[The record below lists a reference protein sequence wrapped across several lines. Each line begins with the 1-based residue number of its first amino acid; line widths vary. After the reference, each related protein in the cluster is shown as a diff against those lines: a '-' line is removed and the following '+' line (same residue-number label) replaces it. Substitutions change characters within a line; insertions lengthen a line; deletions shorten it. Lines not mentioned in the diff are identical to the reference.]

1 MPQYN
6 KADLGRAAAQYG
18 YVRDTFEKVLRLK
31 EILEHFNTQ
40 EYLAEHLML
49 KGGTAINLTVF
60 NLLRLSVDIDMDYTP
75 NDSKDDMLESR
86 AQITDL
92 IKEYMKKEGYFL
104 SSASR
109 FSHSLDAFHYN
120 YINAGGNKDMIKLE
134 INYSLRAHIFE
145 STYRSIL
152 NNTFKSDIRIRTVA
166 PLEIFAAKGNAL
178 ISRAAARDLYDWSNL
193 IEHNLFT
200 DQKDLFRKC
209 FAFYITIS
217 AGKGQINRDFN
228 PSAIDLLDFTKIR
241 RDLFPVISRKDNFQL
256 EERKRQAKQY
266 IADLMQLE
274 EKEIEYMTCSYKNE
288 LFIEKYQYV
297 NNEGIKRTA
306 IIKSKDLYTNS
317 FFKKMNILTKVA
329 FGVFGAA
336 YIICLI
342 IFVIVLRRKFYEPLE
357 KLNKAMELLAEGKR
371 KKPIDYSGP
380 REFVDICDRFNVMV
394 SKLEDSEN
402 QRKKLM
408 NDKERMMAD
417 ISHDLK
423 TPITSIQGY
432 AKALSDGII
441 PDGDKDK
448 YIKIIYEK
456 SKKLTDLINIFHEY
470 SKLEHPDF
478 NLTLEKVDLSEYLRA
493 YIALK
498 YEDIVESGFN
508 IEVDIP
514 EEEMEMK
521 IDKIQLQ
528 RVFDNILGN
537 SIKHNEKGT
546 NIYVSLEKKSAS
558 YEIIIADDGKGIPKE
573 IASNIFEAFTVG
585 DESRNSRQGSGL
597 GLAIAKTIV
606 ELHEGT
612 IELVLA
618 PPKEL
623 STEFKITLKKGPK
636 L

>member
-1 MPQYN
+1 MKKSKKANRRGSIFSLLINNYILFTVIIIISAILISSVSNYFIFGNYDATLGLTEKYQNYLKEEKFN
-6 KADLGRAAAQYG
+6 KLN
-18 YVRDTFEKVLRLK
+18 LK
-31 EILEHFNTQ
+31 EITGEEGSIEILDENYNLIYSLGNDINTEGYNEDEVNAIPDHINNGTYLNAYDYYSESGESYKLIIAESYSSNDELENELETNSNWFKV
-40 EYLAEHLML
+40 LD
-49 KGGTAINLTVF
+49 KNLNV
-60 NLLRLSVDIDMDYTP
+60 I
-75 NDSKDDMLESR
+75 LESDN
-86 AQITDL
+86 APAN
-92 IKEYMKKEGYFL
+92 KN
-104 SSASR
+104 
-109 FSHSLDAFHYN
+109 HY
-120 YINAGGNKDMIKLE
+120 
-134 INYSLRAHIFE
+134 S
-145 STYRSIL
+145 
-152 NNTFKSDIRIRTVA
+152 
-166 PLEIFAAKGNAL
+166 
-178 ISRAAARDLYDWSNL
+178 
-193 IEHNLFT
+193 
-200 DQKDLFRKC
+200 
-209 FAFYITIS
+209 
-217 AGKGQINRDFN
+217 
-228 PSAIDLLDFTKIR
+228 
-241 RDLFPVISRKDNFQL
+241 
-256 EERKRQAKQY
+256 
-266 IADLMQLE
+266 
-274 EKEIEYMTCSYKNE
+274 EKEIEYMTYSYKNE

-306 IIKSKDLYTNS
+306 IIKFKDLYTNS
-317 FFKKMNILTKVA
+317 FFKKMNILTKIDFV
-329 FGVFGAA
+329 VFGIA
-336 YIICLI
+336 YIILVV
-342 IFVIVLRRKFYEPLE
+342 IFVFVLRSKFYEPLE

-478 NLTLEKVDLSEYLRA
+478 NLIFEKVDLSEYLRA

-573 IASNIFEAFTVG
+573 IAGNIFEAFTVG

-618 PPKEL
+618 PPKEH
-623 STEFKITLKKGPK
+623 STEFKIILKKDPK

>member
-1 MPQYN
+1 MKKSKKENSKGSIFSLLINNYILFTVIIIISAILISSVSNYFIFGNYDATLGLTEKYQNYLKEEKFN
-6 KADLGRAAAQYG
+6 KLN
-18 YVRDTFEKVLRLK
+18 LK
-31 EILEHFNTQ
+31 EITGEEGSIEILDENYNLIYSLGNDINTEGYNEDEVNAIPDHINNGTYLNAYDYYSESGESYKLIIAESYSSNDELENELETNSNWFKV
-40 EYLAEHLML
+40 LD
-49 KGGTAINLTVF
+49 KNLNV
-60 NLLRLSVDIDMDYTP
+60 I
-75 NDSKDDMLESR
+75 LESDN
-86 AQITDL
+86 APAD
-92 IKEYMKKEGYFL
+92 KN
-104 SSASR
+104 
-109 FSHSLDAFHYN
+109 HY
-120 YINAGGNKDMIKLE
+120 
-134 INYSLRAHIFE
+134 S
-145 STYRSIL
+145 
-152 NNTFKSDIRIRTVA
+152 
-166 PLEIFAAKGNAL
+166 
-178 ISRAAARDLYDWSNL
+178 
-193 IEHNLFT
+193 
-200 DQKDLFRKC
+200 
-209 FAFYITIS
+209 
-217 AGKGQINRDFN
+217 
-228 PSAIDLLDFTKIR
+228 
-241 RDLFPVISRKDNFQL
+241 
-256 EERKRQAKQY
+256 
-266 IADLMQLE
+266 
-274 EKEIEYMTCSYKNE
+274 EKEIEYMTYPYKNE

-297 NNEGIKRTA
+297 NNEGINRTA
-306 IIKSKDLYTNS
+306 IIKYKDLYTNS

-546 NIYVSLEKKSAS
+546 NIYVSLEKKSDS

>member
-1 MPQYN
+1 MKKSKKENSKGSIFSLLINNYILFTVIIIISAILISSVSNYFIFGNYDATLGLTEKYQNYLKEEKFN
-6 KADLGRAAAQYG
+6 KLN
-18 YVRDTFEKVLRLK
+18 LK
-31 EILEHFNTQ
+31 EITGEEGSIEILDENYNLIYSLGNDINTEGYNEDEVNAIPDHINNGTYLNAYDYYSESGESYKLIIAESYSSNDELEN
-40 EYLAEHLML
+40 EL
-49 KGGTAINLTVF
+49 GTNSNWFKVLDKNLNV
-60 NLLRLSVDIDMDYTP
+60 I
-75 NDSKDDMLESR
+75 LESDN
-86 AQITDL
+86 APAN
-92 IKEYMKKEGYFL
+92 KN
-104 SSASR
+104 
-109 FSHSLDAFHYN
+109 HY
-120 YINAGGNKDMIKLE
+120 
-134 INYSLRAHIFE
+134 S
-145 STYRSIL
+145 
-152 NNTFKSDIRIRTVA
+152 
-166 PLEIFAAKGNAL
+166 
-178 ISRAAARDLYDWSNL
+178 
-193 IEHNLFT
+193 
-200 DQKDLFRKC
+200 
-209 FAFYITIS
+209 
-217 AGKGQINRDFN
+217 
-228 PSAIDLLDFTKIR
+228 
-241 RDLFPVISRKDNFQL
+241 
-256 EERKRQAKQY
+256 
-266 IADLMQLE
+266 
-274 EKEIEYMTCSYKNE
+274 EKEIEYMTYPYKNE

-297 NNEGIKRTA
+297 NNEGINRTA
-306 IIKSKDLYTNS
+306 IIKYKDLYTNS

-546 NIYVSLEKKSAS
+546 NIYVSLEKKSDS

>member
-1 MPQYN
+1 MKKSKKENSKGSIFSLLINNYILFTVIIIISAILISSVSNYFIFGNYDATLGLTEKYQNYLKEEKFNKLNLKVITGEEGTIEILDENYN
-6 KADLGRAAAQYG
+6 LIYSLGNDINTEG
-18 YVRDTFEKVLRLK
+18 YNEDEVNAIPDHINNGTYLNAYDYYSESGESYKLIIAESYSSNDELENELGTNSNWFKVLDKNLNV
-31 EILEHFNTQ
+31 ILESDN
-40 EYLAEHLML
+40 APAN
-49 KGGTAINLTVF
+49 KN
-60 NLLRLSVDIDMDYTP
+60 
-75 NDSKDDMLESR
+75 
-86 AQITDL
+86 
-92 IKEYMKKEGYFL
+92 
-104 SSASR
+104 
-109 FSHSLDAFHYN
+109 HY
-120 YINAGGNKDMIKLE
+120 
-134 INYSLRAHIFE
+134 S
-145 STYRSIL
+145 
-152 NNTFKSDIRIRTVA
+152 
-166 PLEIFAAKGNAL
+166 
-178 ISRAAARDLYDWSNL
+178 
-193 IEHNLFT
+193 
-200 DQKDLFRKC
+200 
-209 FAFYITIS
+209 
-217 AGKGQINRDFN
+217 
-228 PSAIDLLDFTKIR
+228 
-241 RDLFPVISRKDNFQL
+241 
-256 EERKRQAKQY
+256 
-266 IADLMQLE
+266 
-274 EKEIEYMTCSYKNE
+274 EKEIEYMTYPYKNE

-297 NNEGIKRTA
+297 NNEGINRTA
-306 IIKSKDLYTNS
+306 IIKYKDLYTNS
-317 FFKKMNILTKVA
+317 SFRKINILTKVA

-546 NIYVSLEKKSAS
+546 NIYVSLEKKSDS